1 MQAMGPI
8 MKQFGKLADG
18 NMVKGLLQELSNK

>member
-8 MKQFGKLADG
+8 MVHFGKRADG
-18 NMVKGLLQELSNK
+18 NMVKGLLQELSRT